1 MDIKI
6 FVGDAQMPPDL
17 VAEYLPDGF
26 IGGSGVYNTFNHI
39 DTRNK
44 IARW

>member
-1 MDIKI
+1 MDIQI

-17 VAEYLPDGF
+17 VATYLPSGF
-26 IGGSGVYNTFNHI
+26 VGGVGIYNAFIHI